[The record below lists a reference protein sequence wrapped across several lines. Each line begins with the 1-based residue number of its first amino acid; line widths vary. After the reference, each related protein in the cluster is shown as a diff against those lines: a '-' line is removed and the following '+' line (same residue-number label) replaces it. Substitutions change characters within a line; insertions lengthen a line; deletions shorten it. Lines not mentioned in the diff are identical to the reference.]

1 MLMTT
6 QRSIGRC
13 HGRTKINV
21 GAAFD
26 LVSEM
31 GVLE

>member
-1 MLMTT
+1 MLTTT
-6 QRSIGRC
+6 QRSIGGCR
-13 HGRTKINV
+13 GRTKINV

-31 GVLE
+31 GVLK